1 MNWLFWVLLVFTVL
15 SVIRGGRKG
24 FVRTAVSMVS
34 LILVMVIAALVNP
47 YVGRFLRESTP
58 VYQFVEKRCET
69 LFADQLPGREAPD
82 EEESIEPSRNQ
93 QIELIEEMA
102 LPQSIRDALL
112 ENNNSEIYSALG
124 VDKFQDYVAG
134 YIAGCITNG
143 IGYIISF
150 LIAILI
156 IKVIL
161 YAVDILTGLPVIN
174 FVNAVGGMLLGI
186 VQALLWIWIF
196 FIVITVLCN
205 TLPGQIVMEQID
217 SSEILK
223 TLYDKNLLMN
233 VILQVIQG

>member
-34 LILVMVIAALVNP
+34 LILVMVIAAWVNP
-47 YVGRFLRESTP
+47 YVGRFLRESKP

-112 ENNNSEIYSALG
+112 ENNNSEIYSVLG
-124 VDKFQDYVAG
+124 VVHYQWHRIYH
-134 YIAGCITNG
+134 
-143 IGYIISF
+143 
-150 LIAILI
+150 
-156 IKVIL
+156 
-161 YAVDILTGLPVIN
+161 
-174 FVNAVGGMLLGI
+174 
-186 VQALLWIWIF
+186 IF
-196 FIVITVLCN
+196 FDCY
-205 TLPGQIVMEQID
+205 
-217 SSEILK
+217 SHH
-223 TLYDKNLLMN
+223 
-233 VILQVIQG
+233 

>member
-34 LILVMVIAALVNP
+34 LILVMVIAAWVNP
-47 YVGRFLRESTP
+47 YVGRFLRESKP

-112 ENNNSEIYSALG
+112 ENNNSEIYSVLG

>member
-1 MNWLFWVLLVFTVL
+1 M
-15 SVIRGGRKG
+15 
-24 FVRTAVSMVS
+24 
-34 LILVMVIAALVNP
+34 
-47 YVGRFLRESTP
+47 
-58 VYQFVEKRCET
+58 EKRCET

-112 ENNNSEIYSALG
+112 ENNNSEIYSVLG

>member
-34 LILVMVIAALVNP
+34 LILVMVIAAWVNP

-58 VYQFVEKRCET
+58 VYQFVEKRCGT

-112 ENNNSEIYSALG
+112 ENNNSEIYSVLG

>member
-1 MNWLFWVLLVFTVL
+1 
-15 SVIRGGRKG
+15 
-24 FVRTAVSMVS
+24 
-34 LILVMVIAALVNP
+34 
-47 YVGRFLRESTP
+47 
-58 VYQFVEKRCET
+58 
-69 LFADQLPGREAPD
+69 
-82 EEESIEPSRNQ
+82 
-93 QIELIEEMA
+93 MA
-102 LPQSIRDALL
+102 SD
-112 ENNNSEIYSALG
+112 
-124 VDKFQDYVAG
+124 
-134 YIAGCITNG
+134 
-143 IGYIISF
+143 ISYLF

-223 TLYDKNLLMN
+223 TLYDKKS
-233 VILQVIQG
+233 IDECYFTGDSGIKEKIY

>member
-1 MNWLFWVLLVFTVL
+1 
-15 SVIRGGRKG
+15 
-24 FVRTAVSMVS
+24 
-34 LILVMVIAALVNP
+34 
-47 YVGRFLRESTP
+47 
-58 VYQFVEKRCET
+58 
-69 LFADQLPGREAPD
+69 
-82 EEESIEPSRNQ
+82 
-93 QIELIEEMA
+93 MA
-102 LPQSIRDALL
+102 SD
-112 ENNNSEIYSALG
+112 
-124 VDKFQDYVAG
+124 
-134 YIAGCITNG
+134 
-143 IGYIISF
+143 ISYLF